1 MTDAA
6 DVLIADIVTDDMEQ
20 FLAVLPERARDRL
33 AEHRRLSDLVE
44 VVLDLGRLIE
54 ARFPDG
60 FEVLGSDPV
69 TREDMELVVAN
80 VGEFD
85 RDNRAGIE
93 RTLHRISAIRNR
105 HSDVIGLT
113 CRVGRAVQGTIDIV
127 RDVIETGD
135 SILFMGPPGIG
146 KTTKLREVARVL
158 ASEMQRRVVIVD
170 TNNEIAGDGD
180 IPHPAIGRARRMQ
193 VPNGRKQH
201 DIMIQAVENHMPEV
215 IIVDEIGNEAE
226 AAAARTIA
234 ERGVQL
240 VATAHGNE
248 IQNLMANP
256 TLCDLIGG
264 IEAVTL
270 GDDEARRRGCQKVV
284 LERRAQPT
292 FEIAVQLESLHR
304 LAIHHD
310 VATTVDRLLLGKV
323 AEPEVREVR
332 SDGRVEVVA
341 RAQLELLSVERQN
354 PAAEQLRTQIRQA
367 QDTVSGR
374 KLFIKGVT
382 RGKVEKAIRALRS
395 NFTVISDPVDAD
407 LLLSSKNH
415 ADEIAAFSS
424 TDRPMVTVRSNTYTQ
439 IYEALREFMVPA
451 SGSIE
456 EFALQEVL
464 DAIELVTRTN
474 EPVELLP
481 QNSYVRRLQHETAG
495 RHQFRSG
502 SVGKEPRRRVMIYPD

>member
-6 DVLIADIVTDDMEQ
+6 DVFIADAVTDDMEQ
-20 FLAVLPERARDRL
+20 LLAVLPQRAQTRL
-33 AEHRRLSDLVE
+33 AEHHRLSDLIE
-44 VVLDLGRLIE
+44 VVLDLGRPME

-60 FEVLGSDPV
+60 FDVLGSDPV
-69 TREDMELVVAN
+69 TREDMEFVVGN
-80 VGEFD
+80 IGEFD

-105 HSDVIGLT
+105 HSDIVGLT
-113 CRVGRAVQGTIDIV
+113 CRVGRAVQGTIDII

-193 VPNGRKQH
+193 VPNGCKQH

-226 AAAARTIA
+226 TAAARTIA
-234 ERGVQL
+234 D
-240 VATAHGNE
+240 AHGNE

-264 IEAVTL
+264 TEAVTL
-270 GDDEARRRGCQKVV
+270 GDDEARRRGSQKVV

-292 FEIAVQLESLHR
+292 FEIAVQLESIHR

-310 VATTVDRLLLGKV
+310 VANTVDRLLLGKV
-323 AEPEVREVR
+323 AEPEVREIR
-332 SDGRVEVVA
+332 PDGRVEVVA
-341 RAQLELLSVERQN
+341 RAQLALLSVEREN
-354 PAAEQLRTQIRQA
+354 PAAERLRTEIRHA
-367 QDTVSGR
+367 QEAVSGR

-382 RGKVEKAIRALRS
+382 RGKVEKAIRALRG
-395 NFTVISDPVDAD
+395 NLTIISDPFEAD
-407 LLLSSKNH
+407 LLLSSKNY
-415 ADEIAAFSS
+415 ADEVAAFSS
-424 TDRPMVTVRSNTYTQ
+424 VERPMLTVRSNTYTQ
-439 IYEALREFMVPA
+439 IYEALREVMAPA
-451 SGSIE
+451 SGSLE
-456 EFALQEVL
+456 EYALQEVL
-464 DAIELVTRTN
+464 DAIDQAARTN

-481 QNSYVRRLQHETAG
+481 QNAYVRRRSIG
-495 RHQFRSG
+495 R
-502 SVGKEPRRRVMIYPD
+502 EPRRRVMIYPD